1 VASRTYTSLQVQIY
15 RRFRG
20 GSYAVPLWGAQLNK
34 GDLAPY
40 IMTTSAPV
48 AVNPGMAGLSVTS
61 RGDMTVS
68 LAGKGLVLTNA
79 AGTIRQRVRLNDT
92 GNGLIFE
99 NP

>member
-1 VASRTYTSLQVQIY
+1 
-15 RRFRG
+15 
-20 GSYAVPLWGAQLNK
+20 
-34 GDLAPY
+34 
-40 IMTTSAPV
+40 
-48 AVNPGMAGLSVTS
+48 MAGLSVTS